1 MPRIIVK
8 LVSRRGP
15 LLIAHGFTFLI
26 ALALVAAG
34 PAAAEDSLP
43 AGEAVVANVN
53 ARDDG
58 AHVHIKA
65 TITLR
70 DKGGSERVRESES
83 WRKYYG
89 ADKKT
94 LFFFTSP
101 ANIRDTG
108 FLTFDYA
115 DAARDDDQ
123 WLYLPAARKVRRIS
137 ASDRGDF
144 FVGTDFTFEDIKK
157 ESKISAEDFTFKTL
171 GEETID
177 GHACYKVEAT
187 PIDAATAK
195 ELGYARAVSWFDK
208 DIWLSRKA
216 EHFDASG
223 KLQRTI
229 LSQDLEQIDG
239 IWTARRVTATNL
251 KTGHSSIFQF
261 TEVDYASPVD
271 DVLFTERSL
280 ARGVRN

>member
-1 MPRIIVK
+1 V
-8 LVSRRGP
+8 LVRSNLIQT
-15 LLIAHGFTFLI
+15 LLTLT
-26 ALALVAAG
+26 LVAAAG
-34 PAAAEDSLP
+34 PSVGEDALP
-43 AGEAVVANVN
+43 SGDTIVANVN

-58 AHVHIKA
+58 AQVHLKA

-89 ADKKT
+89 TDKKT

-115 DAARDDDQ
+115 DPARDDDQ

-157 ESKISAEDFTFKTL
+157 ESKISQEDFTFKTL
-171 GEETID
+171 GEESID
-177 GHACYKVEAT
+177 GHACYRVEAT
-187 PIDAATAK
+187 PVDEATAK
-195 ELGYARAVSWFDK
+195 ELGYSRAVSWFDRE
-208 DIWLSRKA
+208 IWLSRKSEYFGA
-216 EHFDASG
+216 NDN
-223 KLQRTI
+223 LQRTI
-229 LSQDLEQIDG
+229 LSQDIEQVDG
-239 IWTARRVTATNL
+239 IWIARRVNATNL
-251 KTGHSSIFQF
+251 KTGHASTFQF
-261 TEVDYASPVD
+261 TSVDYASPVD
-271 DVLFTERSL
+271 DVLFTERAL
-280 ARGVRN
+280 ARGVRGN